1 MNTPDKV
8 NNYEKEHFLSLF
20 ARVITG
26 AVPRILRE
34 SLTDRQTDSL
44 FLFLLAK
51 STGKSKMSVSYS
63 SVLFQL

>member
-26 AVPRILRE
+26 AVPRILQE
-34 SLTDRQTDSL
+34 SLTDRQTDRQPIPIS
-44 FLFLLAK
+44 A
-51 STGKSKMSVSYS
+51 SKVHR
-63 SVLFQL
+63 